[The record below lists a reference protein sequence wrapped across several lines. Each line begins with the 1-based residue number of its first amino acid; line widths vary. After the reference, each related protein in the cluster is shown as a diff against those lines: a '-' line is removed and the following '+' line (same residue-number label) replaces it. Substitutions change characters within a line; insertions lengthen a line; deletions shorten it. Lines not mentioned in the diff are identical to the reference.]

1 MTVLVVNPS
10 AVKLKTVKLM
20 ITVNQCI
27 SARESTD
34 YSGAISLELIDDTEG
49 MNLSL

>member
-20 ITVNQCI
+20 VNQCI

-34 YSGAISLELIDDTEG
+34 YSGAISLKSIDDTEG